1 MNIDRITIR
10 NFRNIGDEEKTYSLD
25 ANFTV
30 IIGINGMGKS
40 SILHAL
46 RVACGSFFLAIP
58 DVKNVHIRQLNVK
71 KSLVLQKPVKIEAEG
86 TFHDIDDPVIW
97 RRQITEKSNV
107 TSTAESDVGLIRSI
121 GKDKYETIM
130 KDGDDSAF
138 LPVIAFFSISRAAG
152 GGVRTRQ
159 TRIGRQIFKDGYQ
172 DWSDMKFTNFKYE
185 NWLASYDVLKSSGKE
200 YEHTKDAFFEALI
213 KANRYIEDVVSVN
226 GKLWLKVRMKDE
238 FTDLLPLELHSD
250 GIRFFTEMVAEIA
263 YRCIVLNGYLDAT
276 AIIES
281 RGVVMI
287 DELDLHIHP
296 EWQRHIVNDLKMAF
310 PGIQFVATTHSPFI
324 VQSLEAN
331 ELINLDIT
339 EGLDEAP
346 NKYSIEEISEYEM
359 GVKNVER
366 SERFL
371 EMKRAAAEFF
381 SLVKDKA
388 DVSAIEQAKIKLDE
402 LRIRYNNDPAYVAL
416 PESELPK

>member
-1 MNIDRITIR
+1 MND
-10 NFRNIGDEEKTYSLD
+10 
-25 ANFTV
+25 
-30 IIGINGMGKS
+30 
-40 SILHAL
+40 H
-46 RVACGSFFLAIP
+46 
-58 DVKNVHIRQLNVK
+58 
-71 KSLVLQKPVKIEAEG
+71 
-86 TFHDIDDPVIW
+86 
-97 RRQITEKSNV
+97 
-107 TSTAESDVGLIRSI
+107 
-121 GKDKYETIM
+121 
-130 KDGDDSAF
+130 
-138 LPVIAFFSISRAAG
+138 
-152 GGVRTRQ
+152 
-159 TRIGRQIFKDGYQ
+159 
-172 DWSDMKFTNFKYE
+172 
-185 NWLASYDVLKSSGKE
+185 
-200 YEHTKDAFFEALI
+200 
-213 KANRYIEDVVSVN
+213 VS
-226 GKLWLKVRMKDE
+226 
-238 FTDLLPLELHSD
+238 DLLPLDLHSD

-331 ELINLDIT
+331 ELINLDAT

-366 SERFL
+366 SEKYL

-381 SLVKDKA
+381 ELVKNKADKA
-388 DVSAIEQAKIKLDE
+388 VIAQAKTRLDE
-402 LRIRYNNDPAYVAL
+402 LRLRYNNDPAYVAL
-416 PESELPK
+416 LESELPKDI